1 MESYINEFITSE
13 LEGVGSAAEEVLL
26 NRRISPY
33 ATLRPGDLAT
43 LVKFQQS
50 RHHHHHH
57 PAAIRAA
64 PICGSTLPEDSD
76 EDVGIEEEEV
86 GDIVVQAA
94 DQGHVPAQYTVKG
107 LRRHEMPVIGVYVDN
122 RICTGFR
129 YRVRRAGALNTK
141 GSNDYFWGGKA
152 RALLSMGMG
161 YGRRLTFQD
170 DQLNNNECY
179 FWSDSEPAG
188 YAFNIH
194 AVDEGQKFLIQGEDD
209 AVLGEGCVEAIHE
222 PQEEISMKAVKGRVT
237 KHVAVALT
245 CRITYYHKHHHGL
258 MELMAHEDQET
269 VTGEAV
275 VVRPSS
281 SAKATLQ
288 AIEGVFLP
296 RLGNVKFVPD
306 VCWAQ

>member
-1 MESYINEFITSE
+1 MESFINEFITSE
-13 LEGVGSAAEEVLL
+13 LEGVGSAEEVLL
-26 NRRISPY
+26 HRRISPY

-50 RHHHHHH
+50 RLHH
-57 PAAIRAA
+57 PAALRPA

-76 EDVGIEEEEV
+76 EDACPEEV
-86 GDIVVQAA
+86 SEVVLNAA

-107 LRRHEMPVIGVYVDN
+107 LRRHEMPVIGVYVDT
-122 RICTGFR
+122 RVCSGFR
-129 YRVRRAGALNTK
+129 YRVRRAGATNTK
-141 GSNDYFWGGKA
+141 GNTDYFWGGKA
-152 RALLSMGMG
+152 RPLLSIGMG

-170 DQLNNNECY
+170 DQHNNNECY

-194 AVDEGQKFLIQGEDD
+194 AVDIGQKFLIQGEDD

-222 PQEEISMKAVKGRVT
+222 PQEETSMTAVEGHVT

-245 CRITYYHKHHHGL
+245 CRITYYLKHHYGL

-269 VTGEAV
+269 ITGDAV
-275 VVRPSS
+275 LVRPRP
-281 SAKATLQ
+281 SAKATLE

-296 RLGNVKFVPD
+296 RLGNCKFVPD
-306 VCWAQ
+306 VC